1 MMKLKR
7 LSLLIPALM
16 VGIAYMSDVSGAVE
30 QAPASVEVPAT
41 PVAVDLTDVKTEH
54 VSLLER
60 FVALLK
66 RDEQWIVDNIE
77 AGVAALEGMF
87 ESKSEAPAAPE
98 APAQGTTS

>member
-1 MMKLKR
+1 MKSIR
-7 LSLLIPALM
+7 LTM
-16 VGIAYMSDVSGAVE
+16 IAMGVMGLAMSDVSGATDP
-30 QAPASVEVPAT
+30 APATTVVTPAT

-77 AGVAALEGMF
+77 AGVTALEGMF
-87 ESKSEAPAAPE
+87 EPKPE
-98 APAQGTTS
+98 VPAQGTSS